1 MQIEKNKKY
10 KKFKQN
16 IKKGKKFKAK
26 YKEFYKLPN
35 RGVG

>member
-1 MQIEKNKKY
+1 MQIEKNKT
-10 KKFKQN
+10 FKQD
-16 IKKGKKFKAK
+16 ITKGKKFIAK